1 MLGVFLL
8 WNGRHY
14 AQMTWRISLFTFSN
28 NAENGAG
35 DHDVNNTLTFYDKG
49 TGKSDSGDDE
59 VEDDQKG
66 DDDDMRHDGEN
77 EFSLGND
84 L

>member
-1 MLGVFLL
+1 
-8 WNGRHY
+8 
-14 AQMTWRISLFTFSN
+14 MT
-28 NAENGAG
+28 
-35 DHDVNNTLTFYDKG
+35 NTLTFYDKG